1 MDKKLYYQ
9 KGSSIKR
16 ENRQLR
22 LRLEEAEE
30 TLRAIREGEVD
41 GLIINGNQ
49 GEQVYTLVGA
59 DHSYR
64 LLIEDMNEGALT
76 LTGDGIILYCNR
88 SFSQMIGMPLQEL
101 MGSSFFDFIYP
112 EDRTALSTAM
122 TQNGGKVRREI
133 SMHNTRGNTLPVY
146 FSSNPILVDGLDRY
160 SLVITDLTEVH
171 ARANKLRASEEKFS
185 RAFNGI
191 PIMMAVVTMD
201 EGRYLDVNEAFCS
214 VSGYSCSEL
223 LGRSMHKLDIFLP
236 VDQEESEG
244 ELLKKGRVENAEVL
258 MKTKSGNIRNCLSWC
273 ELIQIDGKPCSIYG
287 YIDVTEKKQVEK
299 EMARLDRLNLV
310 GEMAAS
316 IGHEI
321 RNPMTAIKGFLQL
334 LNEQSS
340 SQDQIYFDI
349 MIEEVDRANKIITEY
364 LNMAKNKTIELGPYD
379 LDNII
384 EAIYPMLLADAN
396 YQEKNINLDL
406 SGNRVAMVD
415 ENEIRQLLLNLARN
429 GLEAM
434 EAGGS
439 LTIGTA
445 MKEDETVLF
454 VRDEGSGLPPDI
466 VDKIGTPFLTT
477 KATGTGLG
485 LAVCYS
491 IASRH
496 KACIDFETGSSG
508 TTFFVRFPVSSRDD
522 ISLVG

>member
-1 MDKKLYYQ
+1 
-9 KGSSIKR
+9 
-16 ENRQLR
+16 
-22 LRLEEAEE
+22 
-30 TLRAIREGEVD
+30 
-41 GLIINGNQ
+41 
-49 GEQVYTLVGA
+49 
-59 DHSYR
+59 
-64 LLIEDMNEGALT
+64 
-76 LTGDGIILYCNR
+76 
-88 SFSQMIGMPLQEL
+88 
-101 MGSSFFDFIYP
+101 
-112 EDRTALSTAM
+112 
-122 TQNGGKVRREI
+122 
-133 SMHNTRGNTLPVY
+133 
-146 FSSNPILVDGLDRY
+146 
-160 SLVITDLTEVH
+160 
-171 ARANKLRASEEKFS
+171 
-185 RAFNGI
+185 
-191 PIMMAVVTMD
+191 
-201 EGRYLDVNEAFCS
+201 
-214 VSGYSCSEL
+214 
-223 LGRSMHKLDIFLP
+223 
-236 VDQEESEG
+236 
-244 ELLKKGRVENAEVL
+244 
-258 MKTKSGNIRNCLSWC
+258 
-273 ELIQIDGKPCSIYG
+273 
-287 YIDVTEKKQVEK
+287 
-299 EMARLDRLNLV
+299 NLV

-454 VRDEGSGLPPDI
+454 VRDE
-466 VDKIGTPFLTT
+466 
-477 KATGTGLG
+477 
-485 LAVCYS
+485 
-491 IASRH
+491 
-496 KACIDFETGSSG
+496 
-508 TTFFVRFPVSSRDD
+508 
-522 ISLVG
+522 